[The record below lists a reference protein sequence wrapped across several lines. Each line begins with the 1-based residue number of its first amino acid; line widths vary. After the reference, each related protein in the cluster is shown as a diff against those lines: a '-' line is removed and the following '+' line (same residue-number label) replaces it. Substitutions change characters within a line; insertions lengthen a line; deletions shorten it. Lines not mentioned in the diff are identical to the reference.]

1 MISVSNDFK
10 NAMKA
15 PVKVVGAQIAIQ
27 DGATYTSGGDLVK
40 AEVQSSGYFFG
51 VATKTLTFTLLGT
64 SYSLMEKLVNA
75 TLKVQTDASN
85 DTWESC
91 DLGAFQI
98 VEQKIDLEKGMSNF
112 KAYDAVGIA
121 GLKPYAAGGLNFPC
135 TVDNLAVQV
144 ASATN
149 MSYDEGSLVN
159 GTYTIT
165 EDLYS
170 NISNLTFRDILA
182 EVAGASASLASVS
195 GVGSSLSFRSPS
207 KTPLET
213 LTYSNLKTYK
223 LEPYYGDV
231 NAVVLARTP
240 QEDNVVAYPHEV
252 ASGTDI
258 TLPDAGESL
267 KELKN
272 VYGNTDQR
280 CVEGKNLFALQYT
293 RTQSGVTLTV
303 NDDGT
308 VNVHGTNSS
317 KGELLISYTYIEN
330 ELLDQDATYTLSAS
344 KALPAGLS
352 ARCENYNNRAWL
364 NNLGLTINSGAQSAT
379 ANKIAIGAGDRI
391 RCAITV
397 AGSATVNIDNV
408 GFQLEKSA
416 SATAFEAFKGASARV
431 QSRPAVVSGL
441 NYIRVNQGKNLA
453 EIKDGEYTTDPSGAG
468 GAHQTWSIVN
478 GVVTTTRTSTD
489 YEGGMIDFSTGRVG
503 RWSNGFDHRLTTN
516 GGKYKLT
523 VRKSGTITANN
534 GYTRIVVA
542 IFKEGANAM
551 SPSRSPYL
559 TVSADV
565 SSLDISLANDEH
577 VGSIIQY
584 TNKAS
589 FTDLEL
595 RIQLEAGTSST
606 DFTPYVGKRH
616 ELLLTTG
623 KNLFDATRI
632 RGSNPLDTTMQD
644 VQNGLTCKVSA
655 DGTISVTGT
664 ASASVQFYIPFN
676 IPQSLVGKTA
686 TFSVSGTWGNLSD
699 VGIKTGSDGI
709 GLTLSGVG
717 SSTVTVTQFM
727 ADSTSNLGIWIASG
741 RTVSAKIKV
750 QFEEGNGTAWE
761 RFQSLELAEVGDS
774 MDKIYP
780 SGSDWYIR
788 KETGKYFLTGA
799 STENWYL
806 STNALKCNNL
816 SQASGSFASLGYPEQ
831 STNYNYSGWSHDKL
845 YCNYGLLENAR
856 YVVETQTRGN
866 VGLGVVNTGGGNTS
880 IYCSKEGYTVAS
892 WMARLADYPLVCY
905 YSVQTP
911 TDTKI
916 TNARII
922 SELNAIR
929 SAGLYGAGSRISIEP
944 SNAMPTI
951 DIDYW
956 LSKNNLKEV
965 KLANNEILDDDR
977 EHLADPILSAAK
989 GFGFSPFTATTEGH
1003 GWHEVGDT
1011 ILLGEGTP
1019 SGLPEGYQRVEYI
1032 ESSGTQHINLGIT
1045 GDSTLTMKGRI
1056 KTPSDLSTF
1065 RCIAGCTNNAA
1076 VRCFLA
1082 AQSGTTWSF
1091 GANNYQN
1098 VGAISANTDYDLD
1111 LNFGSA
1117 AYFKANGQRIS
1128 AISNSSYSSGSSV
1141 RLFARGTQSG
1151 GVDNIST
1158 YRLYYWK
1165 IWKNGIIVRSLVPCY
1180 RKSDGA
1186 AGVYDMANGVFYG
1199 NAGTGNFTIGKEIL
1213 DIPSEYQE
1221 VQYIQKTTT
1230 SMGDLIRTGIVPD
1243 TTTEAEIDFSVD
1255 ELGVYNGVMG
1265 AAKTDDGGMSIRLQ
1279 YVPEGGTYDLTDT
1292 TMYIRNLST
1301 TSYDVAHVNLTK
1313 RTTVG
1318 MKSDGIYI
1326 NGEKVSTSR
1335 GTYTS
1340 PADFMLF
1347 SVNRS
1352 NTGGSNYSSAWANT
1366 KEKIYSAKFWQGG
1379 SLVRHLVPCVR
1390 LSDNEPGFY
1399 DLVDGGFYIRNNP
1412 YLNGLVA
1419 GEPAYSRAV
1428 ITDIKLTIDGGIKEE
1443 LKGVAPDDTTTNY
1456 ALAGGIKKSIYNTEI
1471 KVDKQGQEITSI
1483 VSRQDEFEGQ
1493 TLANFS
1499 QISQNISS
1507 VVTTIQTT
1515 GGGNLI
1521 HNSVGYKKNTDGTL
1535 ASWAN
1540 VGTVAS
1546 ETSPESI
1553 SYGALSGNQIDLGAS
1568 SYITQEIPVDLTG
1581 SVYTLT
1587 FRAKK
1592 GATGIAKVSFYP
1604 KSTSSP
1610 STDGFSVE
1618 MPNGEAVLWQEYT
1631 ISSMKPVDTP
1641 MVIKVETN
1649 GSVTDFAITDLMLT
1663 VGDSRTPWVSASD
1676 EIMSKSV
1683 AIDSEGVKVSSNSN
1697 NDYVK
1702 LDELGLNGYSDAGG
1716 SLQNVFTVNR
1726 DLTEVAKLKSR
1737 QQIEMP
1743 PLKIVPINSSSNSG
1757 WGWVK
1762 I

>member
-64 SYSLMEKLVNA
+64 SYSLMEKFADV

-121 GLKPYAAGGLNFPC
+121 GLKPYATGGLNFPC

-159 GTYTIT
+159 GTYTIA

-170 NISNLTFRDILA
+170 NINNLTYRDILA

-195 GVGSSLSFRSPS
+195 GVGSRLSFRNPS
-207 KTPLET
+207 TTPLET

-240 QEDNVVAYPHEV
+240 QEDNVIAYPHEES
-252 ASGTDI
+252 SGSDFV
-258 TLPDAGESL
+258 LPDAGESL
-267 KELKN
+267 KELNKIN
-272 VYGNTDQR
+272 GNLTQR
-280 CVEGKNLFALQYT
+280 RVEGKNLFGLEYT

-303 NDDGT
+303 NSDGT
-308 VNVHGTNSS
+308 VNIHGTNSTTS
-317 KGELLISYTYIEN
+317 ELLISYTYIPN
-330 ELLDQDATYTLSAS
+330 TLINQDAAYTLSAS
-344 KALPAGLS
+344 KALPAGLQV
-352 ARCENYNNRAWL
+352 RCENYNNRAWL
-364 NNLGLTINSGAQSAT
+364 NNLGLAINSRQQSVT
-379 ANKIAIGAGDRI
+379 VNSVAIGAGERI
-391 RCAITV
+391 RCAICV
-397 AGSATVNIDNV
+397 AASATVDIDNV
-408 GFQLEKSA
+408 GLQLEQASA
-416 SATAFEAFKGASARV
+416 ATAFEAFKGASARV

-441 NYIRVNQGKNLA
+441 NYIRINQGKNLA
-453 EIKDGEYTTDPSGAG
+453 EIKDGEYTTDPSGGSA
-468 GAHQTWSIVN
+468 AHQTWSIVD

-489 YEGGMIDFSTGRVG
+489 YEGGSIDFSTGRVG
-503 RWSNGFDHRLTTN
+503 RWSYGFDHRLTTN

-542 IFKEGANAM
+542 IFKEGSNAM

-565 SSLDISLANDEH
+565 SSLDISLASDEH
-577 VGSIIQY
+577 VGSIVQY

-595 RIQLEAGTSST
+595 RIQLEEGTSST

-632 RGSNPLDTTMQD
+632 RGSSSLDTTMQD
-644 VQNGLTCKVSA
+644 VQNGVTCKVSA

-664 ASASVQFYIPFN
+664 ASASCQFIIPFN

-699 VGIKTGSDGI
+699 VGIKSGSDGV
-709 GLTLSGVG
+709 GLTCSGVG

-727 ADSTSNLGIWIASG
+727 ADSASNLGIWIANG

-761 RFQSLELAEVGDS
+761 QYQSLEVASLGSGHDR
-774 MDKIYP
+774 IYP
-780 SGSDWYIR
+780 DGDDWYIH

-799 STENWYL
+799 SGENWYI
-806 STNALKCNNL
+806 SGQAMKCNSL
-816 SQASGSFASLGYPEQ
+816 TALGYPEQ
-831 STNYNYSGWSHDKL
+831 STSYNYSGWTHDDII
-845 YCNYGLLENAR
+845 CNYGIVENAR
-856 YVVETQTRGN
+856 YVVESQTRGN
-866 VGLGVVNTGGGNTS
+866 VGLGIVDTGGGSTS
-880 IYCSKEGYTVAS
+880 IYCSKEGYTVAN
-892 WMARLADYPLVCY
+892 WQALLAENPLVCY
-905 YSVQTP
+905 YVIKTP

-929 SAGLYGAGSRISIEP
+929 SAGLYGADSRISIEP

-951 DIDYW
+951 DVDYW
-956 LSKNNLKEV
+956 LSKDDLVEV

-977 EHLADPILSAAK
+977 EYLADPILSAAK

-1011 ILLGEGTP
+1011 VLLGEGTP
-1019 SGLPEGYQRVEYI
+1019 SGLPEDYQRVEYI

-1128 AISNSSYSSGSSV
+1128 NITNSAAYSSGSSV

-1158 YRLYYWK
+1158 MRLYYWK
-1165 IWKNGIIVRSLVPCY
+1165 IWKNGVIVRSLVPCY

-1265 AAKTDDGGMSIRLQ
+1265 AAKNDDGGMSIRLA
-1279 YVPEGGTYDLTDT
+1279 YVPAGSTYDLTDT
-1292 TMYIRNLST
+1292 DIYIRNLST
-1301 TSYDVAHVNLTK
+1301 SAYTKSHMDLTK
-1313 RTTVG
+1313 RHTVG
-1318 MKSDGIYI
+1318 MKTDGIYI
-1326 NGEKVSTSR
+1326 DGVKQSTSR
-1335 GTYTS
+1335 GTYVT

-1379 SLVRHLVPCVR
+1379 SLVRHLIPCVR

-1412 YLNGLVA
+1412 YLSGLVA
-1419 GEPAYSRAV
+1419 GEPAYSKAV

-1443 LKGVAPDDTTTNY
+1443 LKGVAPTETTTDY

-1499 QISQNISS
+1499 QISQNINS

-1535 ASWAN
+1535 ASWTN
-1540 VGTVAS
+1540 SGTVDS
-1546 ETSPESI
+1546 ETSPESV

-1568 SYITQEIPVDLTG
+1568 SYIAQEIPVDLTG

-1604 KSTSSP
+1604 KSSSSP

-1618 MPNGEAVLWQEYT
+1618 MPNGTAVLWQEYSIT
-1631 ISSMKPVDTP
+1631 SMTPLDTP
-1641 MVIKVETN
+1641 MIVKVETN

-1683 AIDSEGVKVSSNSN
+1683 AIDSEGVKVSSSTN

-1702 LDELGLNGYSDAGG
+1702 LDELGLNGYSDASG

-1743 PLKIVPINSSSNSG
+1743 PLKIVPINSSDNSG